1 MCGGACFCLSFAGGT
16 HVVDKKNVQNVIFP
30 PLNLVEREKIHTF
43 ASLLE
48 TKHGRLAQLV

>member
-1 MCGGACFCLSFAGGT
+1 MVGSVYKKSVKPTIAKHFSANCLAKR
-16 HVVDKKNVQNVIFP
+16 KKS
-30 PLNLVEREKIHTF
+30 HTF

>member
-1 MCGGACFCLSFAGGT
+1 MPFINIFFAFCL
-16 HVVDKKNVQNVIFP
+16 VV
-30 PLNLVEREKIHTF
+30 LEKRRTF